1 MAHFF
6 IAHLDVV
13 FFVYGMAFFI
23 MGTAILTQPKE
34 RSEFR
39 LADILWLLAV
49 FCFLHGLNEFLDMW
63 SLAQSSGKI
72 LDLIRLC
79 ALTISYMFF
88 FEFGR
93 RLFRMTVSSTKSYY
107 RKLSEFFT
115 FWFSPLIGS
124 IIALRI
130 ILYPHDLNSEAIIA
144 RYFLGVPAGI
154 LTGLGFILYCN
165 FNLRSIDN
173 IKIRQS
179 FLTAGIAFLIYGV
192 LGGLIVPKGNLFF
205 SSWLNTD
212 SFLAWFKFPIQLLR
226 AICASAAAWGVCSI
240 LRIFSWEKEEF
251 IKSNASA
258 LEIVN
263 RQLHSEIAHRIKL
276 EEELRTLSITDSLTG
291 LYNYRGFLA
300 LGQQQMKIAK
310 RNKQDVLLIFAD
322 LDNLKWINDTLGHK
336 EGDVGIIEVAK
347 IIKSNFRESDIIAR
361 IGVDEFVILA
371 IQAEKESAS
380 KLIAKLQ
387 NKLSEYNSGSSRS
400 YHLSLSAGM
409 AYCDA
414 KDPCS
419 IDELL
424 SRADKLMYE
433 QKKAKNRI

>member
-1 MAHFF
+1 MESFF
-6 IAHLDVV
+6 IKHLDVV

-23 MGTAILTQPKE
+23 MGTAILAQPREK
-34 RSEFR
+34 SEFR
-39 LADILWLLAV
+39 LADILWFLAA
-49 FCFLHGLNEFLDMW
+49 FCFIHGLNEFLDMW
-63 SLAQSSGKI
+63 AIIKGSGKVF
-72 LDLIRLC
+72 DLIRLC
-79 ALTISYMFF
+79 ALTVSYVFF

-93 RLFRMTVSSTKSYY
+93 RLFSMAVSSTKSYS
-107 RKLSEFFT
+107 RKLSGFLP
-115 FWFSPLIGS
+115 FWFSLLMGF

-130 ILYPHDLNSEAIIA
+130 ILYPDDLNAGVIIA
-144 RYFLGVPAGI
+144 RYFLGIPAGI

-165 FNLRSIDN
+165 FNHRPLED

-179 FLTAGIAFLIYGV
+179 FLMAGISFLVYGV

-212 SFLAWFKFPIQLLR
+212 SFLILFKFPVQLLR

-240 LRIFSWEKEEF
+240 LRIFNWEKEEF
-251 IKSNASA
+251 IKSSASA
-258 LEIVN
+258 IEIVN
-263 RQLHSEIAHRIKL
+263 KQLHSEIVHRIKL
-276 EEELRTLSITDSLTG
+276 EKELHALSFTDSLTG

-300 LGQQQMKIAK
+300 LGQQQMKTAK

-322 LDNLKWINDTLGHK
+322 LDNLKLINDTLGHK
-336 EGDVGIIEVAK
+336 EGDLGLIEVAK
-347 IIKSNFRESDIIAR
+347 IIKSSFRESDIIAR
-361 IGVDEFVILA
+361 IGGDEFVVLA
-371 IQAEKESAS
+371 IQAEKESAN

-387 NKLSEYNSGSSRS
+387 NKLNVYNVGSSRS
-400 YHLSLSAGM
+400 YHLSLSVGM

-414 KDPCS
+414 NGPCS

-424 SRADKLMYE
+424 SKADKLMYE